1 MVNIKLYKGKGI
13 KHLIQRKMEKLNFFI
28 FFFLINGDNYKI
40 FLEKNKNTN
49 KQCNRFREI
58 TPKKTKLFKR
68 EKIKL

>member
-1 MVNIKLYKGKGI
+1 
-13 KHLIQRKMEKLNFFI
+13 MEKLNFFI

-49 KQCNRFREI
+49 KQCNRFNKEI